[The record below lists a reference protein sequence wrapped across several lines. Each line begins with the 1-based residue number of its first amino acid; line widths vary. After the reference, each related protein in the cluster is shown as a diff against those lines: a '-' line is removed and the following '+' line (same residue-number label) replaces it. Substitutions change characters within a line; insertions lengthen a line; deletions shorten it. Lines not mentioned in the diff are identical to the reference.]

1 MNVDGRDKW
10 SGSKRRVLA
19 VRASGL
25 SSGSSH
31 VVGRISSLDILGENY
46 IHHSGG
52 GIPMA
57 VVVIDFSSL
66 LICLLPAGIPYGRLV
81 RYEA

>member
-19 VRASGL
+19 VRASEL

-46 IHHSGG
+46 IHHSGS
-52 GIPMA
+52 GILMA

-66 LICLLPAGIPYGRLV
+66 LI
-81 RYEA
+81 